1 MDSLKTI
8 WREFIGLFIDDGRL
22 SVAVLLWLAVNWLAL
37 PRLEL
42 PPPWPPVALFVGLA
56 LILGESALR
65 RAGQRK

>member
-42 PPPWPPVALFVGLA
+42 PPLWPPVTLFVGLA